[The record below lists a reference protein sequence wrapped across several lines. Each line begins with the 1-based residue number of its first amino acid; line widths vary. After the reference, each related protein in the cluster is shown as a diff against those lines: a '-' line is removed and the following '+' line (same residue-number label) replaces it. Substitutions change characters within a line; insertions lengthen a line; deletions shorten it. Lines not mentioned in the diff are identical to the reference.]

1 MALADLTG
9 QNIKDTYQRLL
20 QVSSS
25 GDIVDGTGSL
35 YVPPTASHALTAVS
49 ASHEITYELSSSYA
63 ETASY
68 AIDFEAYA
76 IEANRIGAQ
85 TVTATSGYF
94 SFLSGNSPLT
104 LIPDEL
110 IVNASQSFQVLTGT
124 TSSIFISQSNGRI
137 GFNTNDPQSQFDA
150 VVNEAQFQK
159 PGSRKGLKI
168 NEEGNIESFNK
179 DSASANTGSEFVLNF
194 SRGTTVTANGINTLF
209 GAGTVADD
217 TEALVFF
224 NNQRPQVR
232 NSILEK
238 LESIGFIDPPQT
250 GDTLGSIRWVAESG
264 SVSSFNKR
272 TSGETAVIKAVVSDG
287 DASGIQ
293 ADLIFSVAGK
303 TGGAQQVMILDATG
317 NHELTG
323 SLGVTSTIRSTN
335 IDVSNDFI
343 LGGDLKLS
351 NNGKILNSN
360 ENGTYIQV
368 VNDDYWRFNANN
380 RHVVNFSSTNVIM
393 NPGNASGLDFTVKS
407 DNYDA
412 IVVDSSDDSLSFN
425 VPVTA
430 SGDISSSGELIGLV
444 DGGNF

>member
-63 ETASY
+63 ETSSY
-68 AIDFEAYA
+68 AVNFEAFS
-76 IEANRIGAQ
+76 IDANRVTAN
-85 TVTATSGYF
+85 TVTATNGYF

-124 TSSIFISQSNGRI
+124 TSSIFISQSNGHI

-150 VVNEAQFQK
+150 VVNEAQFQR

-168 NEEGNIESFNK
+168 NDEGNIESFNK
-179 DSASANTGSEFVLNF
+179 DSASANTGSEFVLNY
-194 SRGTTVTANGINTLF
+194 SRGALISKASLESVSLGPFANDTAAQT
-209 GAGTVADD
+209 
-217 TEALVFF
+217 FF
-224 NNQRPQVR
+224 NNLAPRDR
-232 NSILEK
+232 NAILTKIERV
-238 LESIGFIDPPQT
+238 GFIDPPRT

-264 SVSSFNKR
+264 SVNSFNKR

-293 ADLIFSVAGK
+293 ADMIFSVAGK
-303 TGGAQQVMILDATG
+303 TGGAQQVMILDAAG
-317 NHELTG
+317 NHEITG
-323 SLGVTSTIRSTN
+323 SLSTTGN
-335 IDVSNDFI
+335 ISSNNFI
-343 LGGDLKLS
+343 LGNNLILS
-351 NNGKILNSN
+351 NNSKIMNTN
-360 ENGTYIQV
+360 ENGTYIQSV
-368 VNDDYWRFNANN
+368 DDDYWRVNANN
-380 RHVVNFSSTNVIM
+380 RHVVNFSSTNIIM
-393 NPGNASGLDFTVKS
+393 NPGNESGLDFTVKS
-407 DNYDA
+407 DNYNA